1 MPLRRMQTR
10 RITEIAHTG
19 QGETGWAGVRAMH
32 CAWNASRACLAT
44 LATTATLTVV
54 TTIALTAGLAGCAE
68 TPGTPLPLRPVP
80 AERIVK
86 PGYTTQAEGKVA
98 VDVRREP
105 ATNVLVR
112 LRDVLVYVDGER
124 VTDLMQGEHVTFW
137 LTPGLHRIAVSTQF
151 DPVVEIPFQVD
162 ARFTNRASVSFNADH
177 RVGVRRVAQ

>member
-1 MPLRRMQTR
+1 MPLRRMHFTQIARTGRGEAGIAALRLMTR
-10 RITEIAHTG
+10 AFHSFHT
-19 QGETGWAGVRAMH
+19 R
-32 CAWNASRACLAT
+32 LAT
-44 LATTATLTVV
+44 VAAIATAATLTAI
-54 TTIALTAGLAGCAE
+54 TTIALTAALAGCAE
-68 TPGTPLPLRPVP
+68 TPGTRLPLRPVP

-151 DPVVEIPFQVD
+151 DPVVELPFQVD

-177 RVGVRRVAQ
+177 RVGIRRVAQ

>member
-1 MPLRRMQTR
+1 MQTI
-10 RITEIAHTG
+10 RITQIARTD
-19 QGETGWAGVRAMH
+19 QGEARSARS
-32 CAWNASRACLAT
+32 ASRARVASLAT
-44 LATTATLTVV
+44 LA
-54 TTIALTAGLAGCAE
+54 ALTAIMFTAALAGCAE

-80 AERIVK
+80 AQRIVK
-86 PGYTTQAEGKVA
+86 PGYTVQAEGKVA

-105 ATNVLVR
+105 VANVLVR

-162 ARFTNRASVSFNADH
+162 ARYTNRASVSFNADH
-177 RVGVRRVAQ
+177 RVGIRRVAQ